1 MTADAKF
8 LSSSVFLLS
17 DPITGTLA
25 SICYGF
31 YTKNENTKIIYEN
44 ISLDLKVCFFFLSLI
59 LKEIQTFSWALKIS
73 WALGSAPTMP
83 NG

>member
-44 ISLDLKVCFFFLSLI
+44 ISLDLKVCFFLSLI
-59 LKEIQTFSWALKIS
+59 LKEIQTFLWALKIS
-73 WALGSAPTMP
+73 WALGSAPMMP

>member
-44 ISLDLKVCFFFLSLI
+44 ISLDLKVCFFLSLI
-59 LKEIQTFSWALKIS
+59 LKEIQTFLWALKIS

>member
-44 ISLDLKVCFFFLSLI
+44 ISLDLKVCFFFVSDFKRNSNI
-59 LKEIQTFSWALKIS
+59 FVGPKNIVGARQCTYDA
-73 WALGSAPTMP
+73 
-83 NG
+83 